1 MEEIT
6 FSIFN
11 HNDAALKNMEV
22 LLQKF
27 EQRFGIRV
35 HIDKVPSSAAR
46 WSKLVETA
54 LYHNGPDIS
63 EVGNT
68 WVGDLVRMEAVRP
81 FKPDEVTEIV
91 GERHFFDAVWN
102 SNLVMDHGSP
112 IVYSIPLLADV
123 RVLFYRRD
131 LLAKAGIEETNAFN
145 DFGQLEKTLN
155 SLKVRGIPMP
165 WVFSTRR
172 TSMTLHLAASWVWNN
187 GGDFLSPD
195 GTKLAFDQAQAMN
208 GFKSY
213 FRMARHLSPEARNL
227 EESEAD
233 AMFDTGKAAVF
244 PSGYWN
250 ISNELA
256 AEVRQNLG
264 VAPMPGVPFVGGS
277 NLVIWNHSRHPL
289 AAMKLIKFLH
299 TQEAAMLLYPW
310 FGLPISE
317 DRWSISPFNFGLYP
331 ILKEAIMKGR
341 GFPSVRL
348 WGLVEKRLTDTM
360 TEIWAEVLKETE
372 SHSDEIVEAQ
382 LKGLAQRLQL
392 TLEL

>member
-1 MEEIT
+1 MEEII

-35 HIDKVPSSAAR
+35 HIDKVPSSTAR

-68 WVGDLVRMEAVRP
+68 WVGDLVRMEAVRA
-81 FKPDEVTEIV
+81 FKPDEVNEIV
-91 GERHFFDAVWN
+91 GERRFFDAVWK
-102 SNLVMDHGSP
+102 SNLIMDHGAP

-131 LLAKAGIEETNAFN
+131 FLAKAGIDETNAFK
-145 DFGQLEKTLN
+145 DFEHLEKTLAG
-155 SLKVRGIPMP
+155 LKTRGIPMP
-165 WVFSTRR
+165 LVLPTRR
-172 TSMTLHLAASWVWNN
+172 TSMTLHFVASWVWNN

-195 GTKLAFDQAQAMN
+195 GTKLAFDQPQAMD
-208 GFKSY
+208 GFKAY
-213 FRMARHLSPEARNL
+213 FRLAHHLSPEARNL
-227 EESEAD
+227 EENDAD
-233 AMFDTGKAAVF
+233 AAFDTGKAAVF

-256 AEVRQNLG
+256 ADVRQNLG

-277 NLVIWNHSRHPL
+277 NLVIWNHSRHAP
-289 AAMKLIKFLH
+289 AAIKLIKFLQ
-299 TQEAAMLLYPW
+299 TNEAAILLYPW

-317 DRWSISPFNFGLYP
+317 DSWSISPFNLGLYP
-331 ILKEAIMKGR
+331 ILKDAIMKGR
-341 GFPSVRL
+341 GFPPVRL
-348 WGLVEKRLTDTM
+348 WGLVEKRLTDTL
-360 TEIWAEVLKETE
+360 TEIWAEVLKEPE
-372 SHSDEIVEAQ
+372 SHSDEIVETQ
-382 LKGLAQRLQL
+382 LKGLSQRLQL